1 MEGKSFYSSMTFW
14 GCACL
19 LVSGGLGAIGSWD
32 TVSVVLGVVGIP
44 VTAYGLRRALG

>member
-1 MEGKSFYSSMTFW
+1 MESKPFYKSMTFW

-32 TVSVVLGVVGIP
+32 TAATILGVVGIP
-44 VTAYGLRRALG
+44 VTGFGIRRALD